1 MNSIKR
7 KFSFWRSAFV
17 ASLATFSMQAMSQAD
32 AAKDAVASTPA
43 SDSSSFIWWLVIAAM
58 VILLLAIGVLGNVLI
73 VLAKVSV
80 KKAKGAATIL
90 LLLLA
95 FAANAQDAAQPA
107 TASASSL
114 PDISV
119 ILACIVLLAEIAVIA
134 ILVTKIM
141 QFSSKLTAKEEAK
154 PTSSEP
160 SFLTQLFWKYG
171 MAVISVITF
180 GYILYDFVFEI
191 GKPEPVAVVKPK
203 EPEINELNV
212 TMADAAG
219 IKEGKSIYDEKC
231 GVCHGAAGEGV
242 VGPNLTDDYWLHGG
256 SLGNIFHT
264 ITVGVPDKGM
274 ISWKDQ
280 LTPAQIRDCASYI
293 KSLHGTKPANPKEP
307 QGELYK
313 DDSAASNATPAADT
327 SAKAKS

>member
-1 MNSIKR
+1 MNSLKS
-7 KFSFWRSAFV
+7 KFSFWRG
-17 ASLATFSMQAMSQAD
+17 TFIAALTTISMQAMSQAE
-32 AAKDAVASTPA
+32 AAKDTVAAST

-58 VILLLAIGVLGNVLI
+58 IILLLAIGVLGNVLI

-80 KKAKGAATIL
+80 KKAKGAATLL

-95 FAANAQDAAQPA
+95 FGANAQDAAPA
-107 TASASSL
+107 TAPAASSL

-119 ILACIVLLAEIAVIA
+119 ILACVVLLAEISAIA

-141 QFSSKLTAKEEAK
+141 SLSSKLAGKTEAAK
-154 PTSSEP
+154 SSTEP
-160 SFLTQLFWKYG
+160 GMLTQLWWKYG
-171 MAVISVITF
+171 MAAISVITF

-191 GKPEPVAVVKPK
+191 GKPEPVAIVKPK
-203 EPEINELNV
+203 EPEINESNV
-212 TMADAAG
+212 KMADAAG
-219 IKEGKSIYDEKC
+219 IKEGKTIYDEKC
-231 GVCHGAAGEGV
+231 GVCHGAAGEGM

-280 LTPAQIRDCASYI
+280 LTPAQIQDCASYI
-293 KSLHGTKPANPKEP
+293 KTLHGTKPANPKEP

-313 DDSAASNATPAADT
+313 DDAAATTAAPAADT
-327 SAKAKS
+327 TAKAKS